1 MHENNINDLFVL
13 QVAKSKSR
21 CDILNLRNIKNIKKA
36 LVNMGYK
43 SWTYPCYTSQVGG
56 QNNIRVGNGN
66 QILF

>member
-1 MHENNINDLFVL
+1 MHENNINDSFVL

-43 SWTYPCYTSQVGG
+43 S
-56 QNNIRVGNGN
+56 
-66 QILF
+66 